1 MTVSLIAPIV
11 EGHGEVEAV
20 RTLLTRVFLEVLESP
35 IVPAV
40 LQPIRV
46 SKSKVIRD
54 DRELLRA
61 VDLAALKIG
70 KDRAG
75 LILLLLDGD
84 RDPACLLAPRLL
96 TTIRE
101 SRSHLDVACVLA
113 VAEYETWFVAA
124 ASSLSRFLHPSFESA
139 IPADP
144 EGTGVGKGWIERFF
158 VESKYSETVD
168 QARLTA
174 AFDLRMARERSPSF
188 DKLCRELE
196 RRAAPP
202 SGVSSAT

>member
-1 MTVSLIAPIV
+1 MTVSVIAPIV
-11 EGHGEVEAV
+11 EGHGKVEAV
-20 RTLLTRVFLEVLESP
+20 RTLLTRIFLEVIGSP
-35 IVPAV
+35 VVPLV
-40 LQPIRV
+40 LPPIRV

-70 KDRAG
+70 RRAG
-75 LILLLLDGD
+75 TILLLLDAD
-84 RDPACLLAPRLL
+84 RDPACLLAPRLSS
-96 TTIRE
+96 TVRA

-113 VAEYETWFVAA
+113 VAEYETWFVASA
-124 ASSLSRFLHPSFESA
+124 ASLGRYLVPGFEAS

-144 EGTGVGKGWIERFF
+144 EAAGVGKGWIERFY

-168 QARLTA
+168 QVRLTA
-174 AFDLRMARERSPSF
+174 AFDLGAARQRSRSF

-196 RRAAPP
+196 KRTA
-202 SGVSSAT
+202 